1 MAQKQRAPRQGE
13 PLRSTPV
20 NRSNLTDAF
29 STLRRTSMR
38 LTADEEAPH
47 LIP

>member
-1 MAQKQRAPRQGE
+1 MARKQHAPRLGE

-29 STLRRTSMR
+29 STLRRTR
-38 LTADEEAPH
+38 LRLIADEKALH
-47 LIP
+47 LVP